1 MQEVP
6 GNDGLIINL
15 SSMNRLKEKYIKEV
29 VPAMKEKFGYR
40 NNLAVPK
47 IDKVVLNVGISV
59 SKGDKNFFELVA
71 RTLSRITG
79 QKAVFIKA
87 KRSIASFKIREG
99 NIIGA
104 KVTLRNE
111 KMYSFLIKLIDLTLP
126 NVRDFRGLNIKSVDK
141 GGNLTIGFKEHIIF
155 PEISADEVENV
166 HGLEAVIATT
176 AKTMQEGQELLK
188 LIGFPFQKIN

>member
-1 MQEVP
+1 
-6 GNDGLIINL
+6 
-15 SSMNRLKEKYIKEV
+15 MNRLKEKYIKEV